1 MAKMS
6 VITLGGMS
14 GGGARKVGPLVAEK
28 LGADYVDRIFLSQVA
43 RQLGATVEA
52 LHQREER
59 PPTRSERWFRVI
71 QRILER
77 SSVTGA
83 GGDPYFGPGVAAFL
97 TEEYEDMP
105 QPTITRGHELED
117 DRYIEA
123 IHNTMRDMAEEGNVV
138 FVGRGGHVILN
149 DMPNVLRVGIVAHVE
164 DRISNLM
171 SREGLD
177 HDTALSLI
185 ASRDQA
191 RAYYFRKFFEL
202 EDPDRPDLYHLTLNT
217 SEVNLEYAAEL
228 IIEALG
234 ALKAGKIIGP
244 INS

>member
-1 MAKMS
+1 MS

-14 GGGARKVGPLVAEK
+14 GGGARILGPLVAEK
-28 LGADYVDRIFLSQVA
+28 LGADYVDRIFLSEVA
-43 RQLGATVEA
+43 KELGATVEA

-117 DRYIEA
+117 DEYIEA
-123 IHNTMRDMAEEGNVV
+123 MLFRPWP
-138 FVGRGGHVILN
+138 VI
-149 DMPNVLRVGIVAHVE
+149 A
-164 DRISNLM
+164 
-171 SREGLD
+171 
-177 HDTALSLI
+177 AL
-185 ASRDQA
+185 
-191 RAYYFRKFFEL
+191 
-202 EDPDRPDLYHLTLNT
+202 
-217 SEVNLEYAAEL
+217 
-228 IIEALG
+228 ALG
-234 ALKAGKIIGP
+234 GLLLIMMNRWQYLVQPFVLVLSYGVDLLLH
-244 INS
+244 

>member
-1 MAKMS
+1 
-6 VITLGGMS
+6 
-14 GGGARKVGPLVAEK
+14 
-28 LGADYVDRIFLSQVA
+28 
-43 RQLGATVEA
+43 
-52 LHQREER
+52 
-59 PPTRSERWFRVI
+59 
-71 QRILER
+71 
-77 SSVTGA
+77 
-83 GGDPYFGPGVAAFL
+83 
-97 TEEYEDMP
+97 
-105 QPTITRGHELED
+105 
-117 DRYIEA
+117 
-123 IHNTMRDMAEEGNVV
+123 HNTMRDMAEEGNVV

-185 ASRDQA
+185 ENRDQA

-234 ALKAGKIIGP
+234 ALEEGKIIGP